1 MRGQV
6 LYGNSILENQVR
18 AKLMKI
24 LSLTVAVAI
33 LALINPAAAVNK
45 TARLISQSVNIRT
58 DANSEQVQYSS
69 VSLDRTDLREPHIL
83 RVRGELNNL
92 PILMEQVVVK
102 LNGKVVGSIANSD
115 LELNLAPMMMPGRNQ
130 VEISGTTAQSGTIIL
145 LNFKGPRTQVNQQ
158 SSGSGRIKQMLAI
171 DVF

>member
-1 MRGQV
+1 MK
-6 LYGNSILENQVR
+6 

-102 LNGKVVGSIANSD
+102 LNGKVVGSIANS
-115 LELNLAPMMMPGRNQ
+115 NLAPMMMPGRNQ